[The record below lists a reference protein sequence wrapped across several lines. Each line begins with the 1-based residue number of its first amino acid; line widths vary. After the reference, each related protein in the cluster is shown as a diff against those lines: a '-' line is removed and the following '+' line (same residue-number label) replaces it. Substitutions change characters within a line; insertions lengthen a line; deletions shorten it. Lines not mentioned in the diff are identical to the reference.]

1 MSRAGTGAEHLA
13 VLGRE
18 PRPAGG
24 AAEARARDYAHG
36 VLRNAGFDVRR
47 EPFEYSAFP
56 GRYATPIGGVLGAAT
71 IGGAAWYG
79 LQREA
84 PAQALATL
92 AMGVAVVLAFARAMM
107 GDAVLTLPW
116 ARSRSENLIATRG
129 HAPRVWLVAHT
140 DSKSQPVPSAARV
153 AGVVLLIAAL
163 VIATSASAMQLAD
176 APHRIIWWA
185 ALVSLVLGA
194 PPVIASVVGAQ
205 SPGAV
210 DNASGVAAVLAAATL
225 VRREV
230 AVGVV
235 LSSAEE
241 LGLAGARAW
250 SRGARPAS
258 ALNCDG
264 IDDQGELTIMHRGH
278 VPDDLMKTLQAA
290 APAPLRVRRMP
301 MGLLT
306 DSVALVDRG
315 WAAVTISRG
324 SLATLRR
331 VHSPADSLAALRGD
345 GIDDVAT
352 LLARTVEGLA

>member
-1 MSRAGTGAEHLA
+1 MSRAAGAAHLA

-24 AAEARARDYAHG
+24 AGEAKARDYAQG
-36 VLRNAGFDVRR
+36 VLREAGFDVRR
-47 EPFEYSAFP
+47 AAFEYSAFP
-56 GRYATPIGGVLGAAT
+56 GRYATPIGGVLSAAT
-71 IGGAAWYG
+71 IAGAAWCG
-79 LQREA
+79 LHREA
-84 PAQALATL
+84 PVQALVTL
-92 AMGVAVVLAFARAMM
+92 AVGAAVVFVFARSMM
-107 GDAVLTLPW
+107 GDAVLTLPF
-116 ARSRSENLIATRG
+116 ARLRSENLVATRG
-129 HAPRVWLVAHT
+129 RAPRVWLVAHT
-140 DSKSQPVPSAARV
+140 DSKSQPVASAFRV
-153 AGVVLLIAAL
+153 AGVALLIASLVVAAL
-163 VIATSASAMQLAD
+163 ATAMQLAG

-185 ALVSLVLGA
+185 ALVCLALGA
-194 PPVIASVVGAQ
+194 PPVIASVVGAR
-205 SPGAV
+205 SPGAL

-225 VRREV
+225 MRRDV
-230 AVGVV
+230 SVGV
-235 LSSAEE
+235 LLPSAEE

-250 SRGARPAS
+250 AREARPAS

-278 VPDDLMKTLQAA
+278 VPDDLMRTLQAA

-306 DSVALVDRG
+306 DSVALADRG

-331 VHSPADSLAALRGD
+331 VHSPADSLTALRGD

-352 LLARTVEGLA
+352 LLARTAEGLA